1 MAITK
6 KDVEYIA
13 HLSRLEITEEEKE
26 EYAKQLSDILEHV
39 ERLGRL
45 NTDNVEPTYYAID
58 MKNVMREDKKKES
71 LDKKKVFDSAPEIK
85 DNGFKVPKI
94 I

>member
-13 HLSRLEITEEEKE
+13 NLSRLEVTEDEKE
-26 EYAKQLSDILEHV
+26 SYARQLSEIISHV
-39 ERLGRL
+39 ENLNEL
-45 NTDNVEPTYYAID
+45 NTDNVEPTYYPID
-58 MKNVMREDKKKES
+58 ISNVTRKDIVKPSIDKQ
-71 LDKKKVFDSAPEIK
+71 KVFAAAPQVEN
-85 DNGFKVPKI
+85 NGFKVPKI

>member
-13 HLSRLEITEEEKE
+13 NLSRLEISDDEAG
-26 EYAKQLSDILEHV
+26 EYTKQLSDILGHV
-39 ERLGRL
+39 NRLSEL
-45 NTDNVEPTYYAID
+45 NTENVEPTYFVID
-58 MKNVMREDKKKES
+58 MKNVMRKDEVRPSVDRQ
-71 LDKKKVFDSAPEIK
+71 KVFDAAPSVE
-85 DNGFKVPKI
+85 NGGFKVPKI

>member
-13 HLSRLEITEEEKE
+13 HLSRLEITEQEKE
-26 EYAKQLSDILEHV
+26 EYTKQLSDILEHV
-39 ERLGRL
+39 NRLQKL
-45 NTDNVEPTYYAID
+45 NTDNIEPTYFAVDI
-58 MKNVMREDKKKES
+58 KNVLRKDEIKPGVDR
-71 LDKKKVFDSAPEIK
+71 KKVFDAAPMIEK
-85 DNGFKVPKI
+85 DGFKVPKI

>member
-13 HLSRLEITEEEKE
+13 NLSRLEITEPEAD
-26 EYAKQLSDILEHV
+26 EYTKQLSDILEHV
-39 ERLGRL
+39 NRLSKL
-45 NTDNVEPTYYAID
+45 NTDNVEPTFFVID
-58 MKNVMREDKKKES
+58 MKNVTRKDEVVPSVDRQ
-71 LDKKKVFDSAPEIK
+71 KVFDAAPSIE
-85 DNGFKVPKI
+85 NGGFKVPKI

>member
-13 HLSRLEITEEEKE
+13 NLSRLEVSEAEKE
-26 EYAKQLSDILEHV
+26 EYAAQLSGILEHV
-39 ERLGRL
+39 NRLQKLDTEG
-45 NTDNVEPTYYAID
+45 VEPTFYTVE
-58 MKNVMREDKKKES
+58 MKNVMREDENEPC
-71 LDKKKVFDSAPEIK
+71 LDRKKVFDAAPSVEN
-85 DNGFKVPKI
+85 NGFKVPKI

>member
-13 HLSRLEITEEEKE
+13 NLARLTITEQEKE
-26 EYAKQLSDILEHV
+26 EYTRQLSEILEHV
-39 ERLGRL
+39 NRLQKLDTEGI
-45 NTDNVEPTYYAID
+45 EPTFYTID
-58 MKNVMREDKKKES
+58 MKNVMREDENAPV
-71 LDKKKVFDSAPEIK
+71 LDRQKVFDAAPSVEN
-85 DNGFKVPKI
+85 NGFKVPKI

>member
-13 HLSRLEITEEEKE
+13 NLSRLTITEEEKE
-26 EYAKQLSDILEHV
+26 EYAKQLSGILEHV
-39 ERLGRL
+39 NRLQKL
-45 NTDNVEPTYYAID
+45 NTDNIEPTFYTVE
-58 MKNVMREDKKKES
+58 MKNVMRDDVNEPVVDRQ
-71 LDKKKVFDSAPEIK
+71 KVFDAAPSIEN
-85 DNGFKVPKI
+85 NGFKVPKI